1 MVSDM
6 IALLQIADRRKVKPN
21 DKMLLRLET
30 FYTEFRDSILK
41 HERKVS
47 RDLEWTA
54 KQRNFAYE
62 AEGGFKEWKRFREL
76 YKDYLVRTEREMPAH
91 PWRQF
96 LTSRDIE
103 VSSSV
108 QAVADI
114 LRTPNEALRK

>member
-1 MVSDM
+1 MSDM
-6 IALLQIADRRKVKPN
+6 IALLQIADRRKVKPSG
-21 DKMLLRLET
+21 KMLQRLET
-30 FYTEFRDSILK
+30 FYTDFRDSILK

-47 RDLEWTA
+47 RDWESTA
-54 KQRNFAYE
+54 KQRSFAHE
-62 AEGGFKEWKRFREL
+62 AERGFKGWKRFREL

-108 QAVADI
+108 PAVADI
-114 LRTPNEALRK
+114 LQTTNEALRK